1 MRLKFPRTYADL
13 ETNYFS
19 NISNIFFIEIVFIV
33 SLLYFHRKIA
43 IKYNIFVALPE
54 KRSSHIEPTPKG
66 GGLMIVIAY
75 LSCFLLMEYDSNSL
89 YDHSSFNILVI
100 GIFLAAVYGFLDD
113 FRDRGA
119 IPKLII
125 QMIMSSLLIFT
136 FSDYISNAI
145 PFDGLLNYL
154 IQFIIWFF
162 FVWFSNAINFMDGID
177 GMLAS
182 GSFFVILSISIILV
196 LSGVA
201 IDQLIFI
208 HLLLPCLIIF
218 LLFNFSKN
226 KIFLGDSGS
235 LFLGYYISFLIL
247 YSLKEY
253 NLDIWV
259 WLILLSHFLVE
270 TTGTTLIRFIM
281 LKDWYKPHKS
291 HAYQNLARILENH
304 KKVTLFAIIYNLFWL
319 FPLAYFCITQP
330 DYSAFLFLLSS
341 FPVMV
346 FTIKYGPIF
355 SSD

>member
-1 MRLKFPRTYADL
+1 
-13 ETNYFS
+13 
-19 NISNIFFIEIVFIV
+19 
-33 SLLYFHRKIA
+33 
-43 IKYNIFVALPE
+43 
-54 KRSSHIEPTPKG
+54 
-66 GGLMIVIAY
+66 
-75 LSCFLLMEYDSNSL
+75 
-89 YDHSSFNILVI
+89 
-100 GIFLAAVYGFLDD
+100 
-113 FRDRGA
+113 
-119 IPKLII
+119 
-125 QMIMSSLLIFT
+125 
-136 FSDYISNAI
+136 
-145 PFDGLLNYL
+145 
-154 IQFIIWFF
+154 
-162 FVWFSNAINFMDGID
+162 MDGID